1 MVTETTALSLIRT
14 KLHKPQVGPD
24 LILRPR
30 LVKRLNQ
37 GLDRKLTLVSAPAG
51 YGKTTLLA
59 QWLERCDRP
68 VGWVSLDE
76 RDNYLVVFLG
86 YLAAAIQTVF
96 PNACPTTLGLL
107 QAPQIPPPDYLAT
120 MLVNEI
126 ADVSKAF
133 NLVLDDYHTIH
144 DEAVQGLLMALI
156 RDLPEQVHLVL
167 ASRSD
172 PPFPLASLRVGR
184 QMLDIRARDLCFT
197 LDEAQA
203 LLEQTVGMALPAGIV
218 SLLEER
224 TEGWVVGLRLAAL
237 SMRGL
242 PDHTAFVQSFRG
254 THRDLMDYLV
264 AEVLARQPQ
273 NVQEFLLRT
282 SILYRFCAPLCDA
295 VLYGGQRTMD
305 ARQTADD
312 EPLSFVGRPSSRSR
326 ATLDELER
334 ANLFLV
340 PLDHE
345 RSWYRYHH
353 LFQDSLRHKL
363 RTQLDA
369 DELASMYKR
378 ASAWLAGNGFT
389 EEALNHSLTAG
400 DVEGAAQLVEDC
412 RHDLLNRE
420 DRPTLERF
428 LERLPEE
435 VVRGRPTLLAGRAWV
450 LQSRYQIA
458 GVSPLL
464 QEAEARLNA
473 AAPALPESEVRSLR
487 GEIDVLWSYVLYGH
501 DEGQRALEHALAA
514 MEHISA
520 THAYARSIA
529 IMFSALA
536 YQMTGQARA
545 AVRTLG
551 DFLAEAG
558 AQPDTIIA
566 RLLIGQIYV
575 HMLTGCFHEAEP
587 ILYQLLE
594 LVGKGRLTI
603 SLVVAHW

>member
-1 MVTETTALSLIRT
+1 MATETTVLSLIRT
-14 KLHKPQVGPD
+14 KLHKPQVSPD
-24 LILRPR
+24 LIPRPR
-30 LVKRLNQ
+30 LVKRLNHA
-37 GLDRKLTLVSAPAG
+37 LDRKLTLVSAPAG

-59 QWLERCDRP
+59 QWLEGCDRP
-68 VGWVSLDE
+68 AGWLSLDE
-76 RDNYLVVFLG
+76 RDNDLVVFLN
-86 YLAAAIQTVF
+86 YLVAAIQTVF
-96 PNACPTTLGLL
+96 PNACQTTLGLL
-107 QAPQIPPPDYLAT
+107 QAPQMPPLDYLAT

-126 ADVSKAF
+126 ADVSKAPIM
-133 NLVLDDYHTIH
+133 VLDDYHTIQ
-144 DEAVQGLLMALI
+144 DEAVQGLLTALI
-156 RDLPEQVHLVL
+156 RDLPEQAHLVL

-172 PPFPLASLRVGR
+172 PPFPLASLRAGR
-184 QMLDIRARDLCFT
+184 QMLDIRASDLYFT
-197 LDEAQA
+197 SDEAQA
-203 LLEQTVGMALPAGIV
+203 FLEQTVGVTLPADIV

-273 NVQEFLLRT
+273 HVQGFLLRT
-282 SILYRFCAPLCDA
+282 SILDRFCVPLCDA
-295 VLYGGQRTMD
+295 VLYGGRRTMD
-305 ARQTADD
+305 ARRTADD

-326 ATLDELER
+326 ATLDELEQ

-340 PLDHE
+340 PLDYE
-345 RSWYRYHH
+345 RNWYRYHH
-353 LFQDSLRHKL
+353 LFQDSLRQRL
-363 RTQLDA
+363 RMQLDA
-369 DELASMYKR
+369 DEIASLHKR

-389 EEALNHSLTAG
+389 EEALDHVLVAG

-428 LERLPEE
+428 LKRLPEE
-435 VVRGRPTLLAGRAWV
+435 VVRGRATLLVARAWV

-458 GVSPLL
+458 GIPPLL

-501 DEGQRALEHALAA
+501 DEGQRALEHALGA

-520 THAYARSIA
+520 AHAFARSMA

-536 YQMTGQARA
+536 YQMTGQARD

-551 DFLAEAG
+551 EFLAEAG
-558 AQPDTIIA
+558 AQPDTRPA
-566 RLLIGQIYV
+566 ADRPDLRSHANRV
-575 HMLTGCFHEAEP
+575 F
-587 ILYQLLE
+587 
-594 LVGKGRLTI
+594 
-603 SLVVAHW
+603 S